1 MAETPPAN
9 TETTQGGQA
18 THVNDPPQVAQP
30 TVEVDDDVETDSTYE
45 PVRYSL
51 Q

>member
-9 TETTQGGQA
+9 
-18 THVNDPPQVAQP
+18 NDPPQGAQP